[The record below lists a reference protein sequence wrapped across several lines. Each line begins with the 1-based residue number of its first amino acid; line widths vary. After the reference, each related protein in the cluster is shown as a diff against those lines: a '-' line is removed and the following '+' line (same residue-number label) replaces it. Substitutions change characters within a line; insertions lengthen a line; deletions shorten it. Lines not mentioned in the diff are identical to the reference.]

1 MRHCTITSRHRI
13 ITRTFNRNKMDSIFI
28 GNLKKKLVNDKKCV
42 TKFAK
47 VTQVRSLFL
56 MLNREKYKQFSFVL
70 KDQAFWRIVSFKTV
84 EFECK
89 INMMI
94 CATEIAL
101 LRKTQRKTQREI
113 SNMKKKITYYNLA
126 LKTLKKYDKHYG
138 VKIGLALNRLFCKD
152 ISHYIRDFI

>member
-1 MRHCTITSRHRI
+1 MCHYIITTRHRI
-13 ITRTFNRNKMDSIFI
+13 ITRTLNRNKMDSIFI
-28 GNLKKKLVNDKKCV
+28 GNLKKKLVHDKKCV

-84 EFECK
+84 EFECE

-94 CATEIAL
+94 CATEIAV
-101 LRKTQRKTQREI
+101 LRKTQREM

-138 VKIGLALNRLFCKD
+138 KKIGLALNRLFCKD

>member
-1 MRHCTITSRHRI
+1 MHHYTITSRHRK
-13 ITRTFNRNKMDSIFI
+13 FNRNKMDSIFI
-28 GNLKKKLVNDKKCV
+28 GNLKKKLVHDKKCV

-47 VTQVRSLFL
+47 VAQVRSLFL

-84 EFECK
+84 EFECE

-94 CATEIAL
+94 CATEIAV
-101 LRKTQRKTQREI
+101 LRKTQRKTQREM

-138 VKIGLALNRLFCKD
+138 EKIGLALNRLFCKD

>member
-28 GNLKKKLVNDKKCV
+28 ENLKKKLVNDKKCV

-47 VTQVRSLFL
+47 VAQVRSLFL

-70 KDQAFWRIVSFKTV
+70 KDQAFWRTVSFKTV
-84 EFECK
+84 EFECE

-94 CATEIAL
+94 CATEIAV
-101 LRKTQRKTQREI
+101 LRKTQRKTQREM

-138 VKIGLALNRLFCKD
+138 EKIGLALNRLFCKD

>member
-1 MRHCTITSRHRI
+1 MCHYIITTRHRI
-13 ITRTFNRNKMDSIFI
+13 ITRTLNRNKMDSIFI
-28 GNLKKKLVNDKKCV
+28 GNLKKKLVHDKKCV

-84 EFECK
+84 EFECE

-101 LRKTQRKTQREI
+101 LRKTQRKTQREM

-138 VKIGLALNRLFCKD
+138 KKIGLALNRLFCKD